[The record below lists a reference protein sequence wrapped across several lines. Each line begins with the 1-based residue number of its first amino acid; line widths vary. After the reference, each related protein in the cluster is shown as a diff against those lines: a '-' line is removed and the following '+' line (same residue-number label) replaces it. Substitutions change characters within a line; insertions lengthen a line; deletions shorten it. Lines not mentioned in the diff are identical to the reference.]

1 MGAEVGKLN
10 WTDLTGLFGPA
21 RDFTVS
27 MTFRHLNTVV
37 EMVDWLLFAGL
48 DVAGVDGGG
57 DTAAVVEGC
66 KGIEELRGG
75 AAGGWP
81 IKGKTA

>member
-1 MGAEVGKLN
+1 MGKLN
-10 WTDLTGLFGPA
+10 WTDLTGLVGACTA

-27 MTFRHLNTVV
+27 MTFKHLATVV
-37 EMVDWLLFAGL
+37 EIVDSLSLAAL

-66 KGIEELRGG
+66 RGLEELWGG
-75 AAGGWP
+75 GAGGWP
-81 IKGKTA
+81 IKGKTV